1 MNSNLLRQL
10 INLGVSLLIALLVWK
25 YYRRRTCLLTERYST
40 FSPRFWTGSVDSCVL
55 WPITFISSGLL
66 YLDVPSIVAAVLV
79 IVGNLAWLLYTVVM
93 HARYGQTIGKMV
105 TKVRVVDFRT
115 EGRISWRQAWLRE
128 GIPMVLSL
136 GCLVYQV
143 NAILTG
149 RVTPSAIANGDA
161 LNSRTFWIV
170 MALPLMWFVAE
181 VLTMLTN
188 EKRRALHD
196 FIAGTIVIRTNALE

>member
-1 MNSNLLRQL
+1 MNRNLVSQL
-10 INLGVSLLIALLVWK
+10 INLGVTLLIAMLVWK

-40 FSPRFWTGSVDSCVL
+40 FSPRFWTGFVDSCVL
-55 WPITFISSGLL
+55 WPITFITSGLL
-66 YLDVPSIVAAVLV
+66 LLDVPGIVAAVLV
-79 IVGNLAWLLYTVVM
+79 IVESLTWLLYTVVM

-115 EGRISWRQAWLRE
+115 EGKISWHQAWLRE

-136 GCLVYQV
+136 GCLAYQV

-161 LNSRTFWIV
+161 LNSGTFWIV
-170 MALPLMWFVAE
+170 MTLPLMWFVAE